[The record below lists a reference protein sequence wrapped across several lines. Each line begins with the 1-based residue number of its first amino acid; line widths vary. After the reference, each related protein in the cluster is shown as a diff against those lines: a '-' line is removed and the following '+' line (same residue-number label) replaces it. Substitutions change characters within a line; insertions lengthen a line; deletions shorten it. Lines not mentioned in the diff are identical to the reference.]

1 MSYVT
6 DIERD
11 LFGKSTFFPFLLNK
25 QTYYLLPAKFQN
37 SLFCTIIQLNRVL
50 KP

>member
-1 MSYVT
+1 MSYVN

-37 SLFCTIIQLNRVL
+37 SLFCAIIHL
-50 KP
+50 KRALEP